1 MLSTLP
7 QTREG
12 VLGNHDVSALA
23 FAREM
28 LCLASSFATAAQRQ
42 VETERAASAQD
53 RLGNARSDRALARR
67 LGRLWGT
74 AAATSRNKEHTLPRE
89 QPP

>member
-7 QTREG
+7 QAREG
-12 VLGNHDVSALA
+12 MLGNHDVSALA

-28 LCLASSFATAAQRQ
+28 LCLAASFATAAQRQ
-42 VETERAASAQD
+42 VETERAATAQD
-53 RLGNARSDRALARR
+53 RLGNARSDRALARTP
-67 LGRLWGT
+67 GRLWGT